1 MSKKEYHLYSVLS
14 CLSPRL
20 GNEPI
25 PLNTFLQSEAY
36 SILNYGF
43 HPIFRPIFLGLWGK
57 RQLPWGIKKN
67 KNETKPHKKENN
79 NKWKSRILLNA
90 NYLSRAGRMFP
101 FPKEQMTL
109 SVQRRV
115 STICLVYYTK
125 DEARC
130 LGAHSII
137 H

>member
-1 MSKKEYHLYSVLS
+1 MSQKEYHVYSVLS

-25 PLNTFLQSEAY
+25 PLNTFLQSEAYSIPLNTFLQSEVY

-67 KNETKPHKKENN
+67 KNEEKKKRRKEKKE
-79 NKWKSRILLNA
+79 
-90 NYLSRAGRMFP
+90 
-101 FPKEQMTL
+101 
-109 SVQRRV
+109 
-115 STICLVYYTK
+115 
-125 DEARC
+125 
-130 LGAHSII
+130 
-137 H
+137 